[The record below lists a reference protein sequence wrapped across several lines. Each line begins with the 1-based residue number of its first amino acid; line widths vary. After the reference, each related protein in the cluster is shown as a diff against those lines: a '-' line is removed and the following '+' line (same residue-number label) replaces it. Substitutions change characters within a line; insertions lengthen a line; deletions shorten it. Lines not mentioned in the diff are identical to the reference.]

1 MDAAETHLS
10 NALLAMV
17 SGSRPTV
24 SLAQVQE
31 HMQRYFGLS
40 AETFQVCHSF
50 LDDFIMIFN
59 DGGDLVCVLHVEP
72 AAEGGFSLFFQW
84 WMRQARGC
92 FSPLYFKVGYVIQE
106 LEEPF
111 IEREPPMFLS
121 ASEIIH
127 SKKDMLQF

>member
-17 SGSRPTV
+17 GGSRPTV

-72 AAEGGFSLFFQW
+72 AAEGVSLYSSSG
-84 WMRQARGC
+84 GC
-92 FSPLYFKVGYVIQE
+92 VKPGVVSLHYTSRLAMLYRSWK
-106 LEEPF
+106 
-111 IEREPPMFLS
+111 S
-121 ASEIIH
+121 H
-127 SKKDMLQF
+127 